1 MPKYLIEG
9 SYTAEGLRGLMKDK
23 ASGRKAEVEKL
34 LANVGGRL
42 EGLYYALG
50 HADVFVLVD
59 LPSAASVAAVAVAVN
74 ASGLIKNQNH
84 SAADR

>member
-34 LANVGGRL
+34 LANAGRQAGGPLLCAWTR
-42 EGLYYALG
+42 GCICLG
-50 HADVFVLVD
+50 
-59 LPSAASVAAVAVAVN
+59 
-74 ASGLIKNQNH
+74 
-84 SAADR
+84 

>member
-1 MPKYLIEG
+1 MP
-9 SYTAEGLRGLMKDK
+9 
-23 ASGRKAEVEKL
+23 
-34 LANVGGRL
+34 GGKL

>member
-34 LANVGGRL
+34 LANAGGKL

-74 ASGLIKNQNH
+74 ASGLNKEPEPL
-84 SAADR
+84 RC